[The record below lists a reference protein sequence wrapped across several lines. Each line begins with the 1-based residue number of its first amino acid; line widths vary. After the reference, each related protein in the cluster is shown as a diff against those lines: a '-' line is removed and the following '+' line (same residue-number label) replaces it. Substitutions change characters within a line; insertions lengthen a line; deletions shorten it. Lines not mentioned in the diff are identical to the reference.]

1 MPQNQESDLGN
12 TEDQPNTNSDLDKIA
27 KAEKPPFTFD
37 ELMSTPIDFSAY
49 IMNNLKVDNLTQDIL
64 IGPAFNLL
72 KGTCKSHREL
82 EYNFEE
88 YRGHQVVPVDYFLN
102 NDLEYLNDGSSSR
115 KYKTSTTKT
124 KAAKYD
130 NIQSMKTLFHRYGVR
145 NQSASYEVSK
155 KKLSN
160 LDRDVLFDFGVALQ
174 MFTRRIIILHRVED
188 LQLGNIIKLET
199 YRLMCSDELFKF
211 NDGMLTSVRTVLHD
225 IASNLRMDYLPKR
238 RWSNLDRQRY
248 HIMIKAIDKL
258 QLERRLMRSLEKFV
272 GGSDYG
278 IDLRL
283 LERII

>member
-1 MPQNQESDLGN
+1 
-12 TEDQPNTNSDLDKIA
+12 
-27 KAEKPPFTFD
+27 
-37 ELMSTPIDFSAY
+37 
-49 IMNNLKVDNLTQDIL
+49 
-64 IGPAFNLL
+64 
-72 KGTCKSHREL
+72 
-82 EYNFEE
+82 
-88 YRGHQVVPVDYFLN
+88 
-102 NDLEYLNDGSSSR
+102 
-115 KYKTSTTKT
+115 
-124 KAAKYD
+124 
-130 NIQSMKTLFHRYGVR
+130 
-145 NQSASYEVSK
+145 SK

-272 GGSDYG
+272 GGRDYEN
-278 IDLRL
+278 DLRL
-283 LERII
+283 LERTI